1 MLNLMNPFSL
11 EGKRALVTGASKGLG
26 YATAQQLKAL
36 GAEVIVSA
44 RGQDELEIVALELGA
59 KAVSADVST
68 LEGVQKLKD
77 VVGAVD
83 ILVINAGGPKA
94 GGALSV
100 TESDWDA
107 GYQLTFLSAVR
118 LVEAFLP
125 AMREQ
130 CWGRII
136 AITSMTVTRPN
147 PNLVV
152 SNALRAAVT
161 NYLRTLALE
170 VAQENIT
177 VNTVAPGFF
186 ATERLN
192 SLYNDSQME
201 AVKNSVPMNRI
212 GDPLEFGAAV
222 AFLASCG
229 ASYITGQSLEVN
241 GGFGIR

>member
-1 MLNLMNPFSL
+1 MNPFSL
-11 EGKRALVTGASKGLG
+11 EGKKALVTGASKGLG
-26 YATAQQLKAL
+26 YASAQQLKAL
-36 GAEVIVSA
+36 GAEVMISA
-44 RGQDELEIVALELGA
+44 RGRAELEAAAHSLGA
-59 KAVSADVST
+59 TAVVADVGT
-68 LEGVQKLKD
+68 LEGVQELAQK
-77 VVGAVD
+77 VGAVD
-83 ILVINAGGPKA
+83 IVVINAGGPKA
-94 GGALSV
+94 GGVLSV
-100 TESDWDA
+100 TEADWDA

-125 AMREQ
+125 AMRARA
-130 CWGRII
+130 WGRIV

-170 VAQENIT
+170 VAGENIT

-186 ATERLN
+186 ATERLS
-192 SLYNDSQME
+192 SLYDEIQME
-201 AVKNSVPMNRI
+201 AVRASVPMNRV

-222 AFLASCG
+222 AFLASSA
-229 ASYITGQSLEVN
+229 ASYITGQALEVN

>member
-1 MLNLMNPFSL
+1 MNPFSL
-11 EGKRALVTGASKGLG
+11 EGKKALVTGASKGLG
-26 YATAQQLKAL
+26 LATAQQLKAL
-36 GAEVIVSA
+36 GAEVVISA
-44 RGQDELEIVALELGA
+44 RGQTELEAAAHSLGA
-59 KAVSADVST
+59 TAVAADVGT
-68 LEGVQKLKD
+68 LEGVRELAQK
-77 VVGAVD
+77 VGAVD

-94 GGALSV
+94 GGALQV
-100 TESDWDA
+100 TESDWNA

-125 AMREQ
+125 SMRQ
-130 CWGRII
+130 RNWGRIV

-147 PNLVV
+147 SNLVV

-170 VAQENIT
+170 VARENIT

-192 SLYNDSQME
+192 SLYDEAQME
-201 AVKNSVPMNRI
+201 AVRNSVPMGRV

-222 AFLASCG
+222 AFLASSA
-229 ASYITGQSLEVN
+229 ASYITGQALEVN

>member
-1 MLNLMNPFSL
+1 MNPFSL
-11 EGKRALVTGASKGLG
+11 EGKKALVTGASKGLG
-26 YATAQQLKAL
+26 YASAQQLKAL
-36 GAEVIVSA
+36 GAEVVISA
-44 RGQDELEIVALELGA
+44 RGRAELEAAAHSLGA
-59 KAVSADVST
+59 VAVVADVGT
-68 LEGVQKLKD
+68 LEGVQDLAAQ
-77 VVGAVD
+77 VGAVD
-83 ILVINAGGPKA
+83 IVVINAGGPKP

-100 TESDWDA
+100 TEADWDA

-125 AMREQ
+125 SMRARA
-130 CWGRII
+130 WGRIV

-170 VAQENIT
+170 VAGKNIT

-192 SLYNDSQME
+192 SLYDEVQME
-201 AVKNSVPMNRI
+201 AVKASVPMNRV

-222 AFLASCG
+222 AFLASSG
-229 ASYITGQSLEVN
+229 ASYITGQALEVN

>member
-1 MLNLMNPFSL
+1 MNPFSL
-11 EGKRALVTGASKGLG
+11 EGKKALVTGASKGLG
-26 YATAQQLKAL
+26 YASAQQLKAL
-36 GAEVIVSA
+36 GAEVVISA
-44 RGQDELEIVALELGA
+44 RGRAELEAAAYSLGA
-59 KAVSADVST
+59 SAVAADVGT
-68 LEGVQKLKD
+68 LEGVQELAHK
-77 VVGAVD
+77 VGAVD
-83 ILVINAGGPKA
+83 IVVINAGGPKA

-100 TESDWDA
+100 TEADWDA

-125 AMREQ
+125 AMRARA
-130 CWGRII
+130 WGRIV

-170 VAQENIT
+170 VARENIT

-186 ATERLN
+186 ATERLS
-192 SLYNDSQME
+192 SLYDEAQME
-201 AVKNSVPMNRI
+201 AVKNSVPMGRI

-222 AFLASCG
+222 AFLASSA
-229 ASYITGQSLEVN
+229 ASYITGQALEVN

>member
-1 MLNLMNPFSL
+1 MNPFSL
-11 EGKRALVTGASKGLG
+11 EGKKALVTGASKGLG
-26 YATAQQLKAL
+26 YASAQQLKAL
-36 GAEVIVSA
+36 GAEVMISA
-44 RGQDELEIVALELGA
+44 RGRAELEAAAHSLGA
-59 KAVSADVST
+59 TAVVADVGT
-68 LEGVQKLKD
+68 LEGVQELAQK
-77 VVGAVD
+77 VGAVD
-83 ILVINAGGPKA
+83 IVVINAGGPKA
-94 GGALSV
+94 GGVLSV
-100 TESDWDA
+100 TEADWDA

-125 AMREQ
+125 AMRARA
-130 CWGRII
+130 WGRIV

-192 SLYNDSQME
+192 SLYDESQME
-201 AVKNSVPMNRI
+201 AVRASVPMNRV

-222 AFLASCG
+222 AFLASSA
-229 ASYITGQSLEVN
+229 ASYITGQALEVN

>member
-1 MLNLMNPFSL
+1 MNPFSL
-11 EGKRALVTGASKGLG
+11 EGKKALVTGASKGLG
-26 YATAQQLKAL
+26 YASAQQLRAL
-36 GAEVIVSA
+36 GAEVVISA
-44 RGQDELEIVALELGA
+44 RGRAELEAAAHSLGA
-59 KAVSADVST
+59 TAVVADVGT
-68 LEGVQKLKD
+68 LEGVQDLASQ
-77 VVGAVD
+77 VGAVD

-100 TESDWDA
+100 TQADWDA

-125 AMREQ
+125 AMRARA
-130 CWGRII
+130 WGRIV

-147 PNLVV
+147 PNLVI

-170 VAQENIT
+170 VAGENIT

-186 ATERLN
+186 ATERLS
-192 SLYNDSQME
+192 SLYDEIQME
-201 AVKNSVPMNRI
+201 AVRASVPMNRV

-222 AFLASCG
+222 AFLASSA
-229 ASYITGQSLEVN
+229 ASYITGQALEVN